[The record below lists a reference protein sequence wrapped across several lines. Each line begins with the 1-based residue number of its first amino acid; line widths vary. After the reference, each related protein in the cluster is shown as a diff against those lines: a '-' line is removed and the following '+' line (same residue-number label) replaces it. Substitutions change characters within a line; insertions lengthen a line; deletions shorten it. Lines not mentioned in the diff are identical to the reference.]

1 SAEFVVCLALSSS
14 PVWERVALTIS
25 HGSTLLYQLTGLY
38 ILIYMRPATERST
51 LRHTQQSRVVSRR
64 QLSLISEPS
73 SVSPDRSYL
82 KNPGL
87 LARFLTAFQAPSL
100 LPPSR
105 FGAMSTSADSS
116 LRQEA
121 DPTFAYETLDLV
133 PSNSRL
139 DSVILFWVDP
149 DPIQSPAQKACSQSL
164 LVLQTHS
171 ELSSVL
177 SRSSSSA
184 ISAFSSVFSSPVS
197 AGNGFSSIEGVSVS
211 ARPSSFPGFA
221 M

>member
-1 SAEFVVCLALSSS
+1 
-14 PVWERVALTIS
+14 
-25 HGSTLLYQLTGLY
+25 
-38 ILIYMRPATERST
+38 
-51 LRHTQQSRVVSRR
+51 
-64 QLSLISEPS
+64 
-73 SVSPDRSYL
+73 
-82 KNPGL
+82 
-87 LARFLTAFQAPSL
+87 
-100 LPPSR
+100 
-105 FGAMSTSADSS
+105 MSTSADSS
-116 LRQEA
+116 LRKEA

-133 PSNSRL
+133 PSNGRL

-177 SRSSSSA
+177 SRPSSSET
-184 ISAFSSVFSSPVS
+184 SAFSSIFSSFVS
-197 AGNGFSSIEGVSVS
+197 GGNAFRSPAGVSLT